1 MKNDL
6 EYQIALTLV
15 PNVGPV
21 DVKRLLEQYED
32 AKAVF
37 NAAKSDLE
45 KLEGIGTIK
54 AMNIKTFRN
63 VRRVEEEV
71 TFIEK
76 YNIIPLFIKDE
87 EYPARLR
94 ECYDPPTLLYYRG
107 RANLNA
113 TKVVA
118 VVGTRSNTAQGREIT
133 EQLVKELSEYGVL
146 IVSGLAWGIDS
157 VAHRTALQYDLKT
170 VGVLGHGLDRIYPS
184 EHADLA
190 KEILKHRGGLLTEF
204 RKGTPPEKFNFPCR
218 NRVVAGM
225 SDATIV
231 IETDVKGGSMIT
243 AQLANDYNKDVYA
256 YPGRINDSKS
266 AGCNYLIKN
275 QEAILLTDPQQF
287 IEAMNWEKPVSK
299 PTYSY

>member
-21 DVKRLLEQYED
+21 DVKRLLEQYGD
-32 AKAVF
+32 AAAIF
-37 NAAKSDLE
+37 HAAKSDLE
-45 KLEGIGTIK
+45 KMEGIGTIK
-54 AMNIKTFRN
+54 ARNIKTFKDF
-63 VRRVEEEV
+63 RRAEEEV
-71 TFIEK
+71 EFIER
-76 YNIIPLFIKDE
+76 YNIIPLFITDE

-118 VVGTRSNTAQGREIT
+118 IVGTRNNTAQGRDTT
-133 EQLVKELSEYGVL
+133 ELLVKELSEYGILV
-146 IVSGLAWGIDS
+146 VSGLAWGIDS
-157 VAHRTALQYDLKT
+157 VAHRTALKYSLRT

-184 EHADLA
+184 EHAELA
-190 KEILKHRGGLLTEF
+190 KDILKSRGGLLTEF
-204 RKGTPPEKFNFPCR
+204 RKGTIPEKYNFPSR

-231 IETDVKGGSMIT
+231 IETDVRGGSMIT
-243 AQLANDYNKDVYA
+243 AQLANDYNKEVYA
-256 YPGRINDSKS
+256 YPGRITDSKS

-275 QEAILLTDPQQF
+275 QEAILLTDTQQF
-287 IEAMNWEKPVSK
+287 IEAMRWEKPVDK
-299 PTYSY
+299 PAYSY

>member
-15 PNVGPV
+15 PNIKPV
-21 DVKRLLEQYED
+21 DAKRLIEEYGD
-32 AKAVF
+32 ARSIF
-37 NAAKSDLE
+37 YAANSEME
-45 KLEGIGTIK
+45 KLEEAIGTIK
-54 AMNIKTFRN
+54 ARNIRSFRDFK
-63 VRRVEEEV
+63 RVEEEIV
-71 TFIEK
+71 FVEK
-76 YNIIPLFIKDE
+76 YNIIPLFITDE

-118 VVGTRSNTAQGREIT
+118 VVGTRYNTEQGREIT
-133 EQLVKELSEYGVL
+133 EQLVKDLSEYGIL

-157 VAHRTALQYDLKT
+157 VAHNAALRYNLRT
-170 VGVLGHGLDRIYPS
+170 VGVLGHGLDRIYPT

-190 KEILKHRGGLLTEF
+190 REILKSRGGLLTEF
-204 RKGTPPEKFNFPCR
+204 RKDTIPEKYNFPSR

-225 SDATIV
+225 SDAIIV
-231 IETDVKGGSMIT
+231 VETDVKGGSMIT

-256 YPGRINDSKS
+256 YPGRITDPKS
-266 AGCNYLIKN
+266 AGCNHLIRN
-275 QEAILLTDPQQF
+275 QEAIMLTDTQQF
-287 IEAMNWEKPVSK
+287 IEAMNW
-299 PTYSY
+299 